1 MVTSTCF
8 NCKESIESHDSQK
21 MTDCLSVLSEKI
33 QSLEKNLNT
42 KKTVLQ
48 VPDEEEAI
56 EYFTRTKS
64 GEPSRMGSN

>member
-42 KKTVLQ
+42 KKRS
-48 VPDEEEAI
+48 E
-56 EYFTRTKS
+56 
-64 GEPSRMGSN
+64 